1 MFPLHRAWVQ
11 SLVRELRCRIPHGG
25 AKKTRISGTRG
36 AWQAAYFPF
45 RVGISP
51 PHWSQASG
59 WAGAQKALPPA
70 WDPSDHPIPFPDV
83 QQIAERVGGG
93 PRWRGGWYHFWG
105 PGAVLQGILHK
116 LRPRCFSGSEGA
128 LETTCPAPTFYTQGN
143 RGRKWG
149 VSSIPEPNK
158 GCGGQAVTQ

>member
-1 MFPLHRAWVQ
+1 MGPKRQGFQGPGVPGKQPVFHSELGFLPHIGPKPQGGLVLRKLPLQ
-11 SLVRELRCRIPHGG
+11 PGIPQTTPSLFQMCSRLQ
-25 AKKTRISGTRG
+25 RG
-36 AWQAAYFPF
+36 W
-45 RVGISP
+45 R
-51 PHWSQASG
+51 
-59 WAGAQKALPPA
+59 
-70 WDPSDHPIPFPDV
+70 
-83 QQIAERVGGG
+83 GG

-128 LETTCPAPTFYTQGN
+128 LETTCPVPTFYTQGN

-158 GCGGQAVTQ
+158 GYGGQAVTQ

>member
-11 SLVRELRCRIPHGG
+11 SLVRELRCRIPCGG

-36 AWQAAYFPF
+36 AWQAACFPF

-59 WAGAQKALPPA
+59 WAGAQKAPPPA

-83 QQIAERVGGG
+83 QQIAERVAGGDPGGG
-93 PRWRGGWYHFWG
+93 EADTTSGGREQCCKEFSINCA
-105 PGAVLQGILHK
+105 PDASQGQK
-116 LRPRCFSGSEGA
+116 LP
-128 LETTCPAPTFYTQGN
+128 
-143 RGRKWG
+143 
-149 VSSIPEPNK
+149 
-158 GCGGQAVTQ
+158 